1 MSSAGLHAYWNVD
14 YPIGH
19 VRPQWMVQIRRYLG
33 FVFTRHCL
41 CHEKSHGET
50 NQCYNAKVSILSTDA
65 FKERAVCTV
74 STRTPYVVYC
84 TVRTVLVG

>member
-1 MSSAGLHAYWNVD
+1 MD
-14 YPIGH
+14 DPIGH

-50 NQCYNAKVSILSTDA
+50 NQWYNAKVSVKGLVNVGLVAVLSLDNSKVTWNLRLLLWGDCMLILHTDRVA
-65 FKERAVCTV
+65 
-74 STRTPYVVYC
+74 
-84 TVRTVLVG
+84 